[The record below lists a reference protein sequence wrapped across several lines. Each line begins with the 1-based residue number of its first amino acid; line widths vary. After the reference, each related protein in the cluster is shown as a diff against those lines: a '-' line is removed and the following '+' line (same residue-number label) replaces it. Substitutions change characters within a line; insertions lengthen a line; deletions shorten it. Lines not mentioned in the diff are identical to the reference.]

1 MERIGSQ
8 IESSLARTGAAPA
21 VELQKIT
28 AAWPDAVGDA
38 VARNAWPLRIGR
50 DGVLHVATSSATW
63 AFELDRLSPEL
74 QRRLSDALGGESAP
88 TGLRFR
94 VGPIPEPGRP
104 AEEKGSGQGAP
115 VEASPETL
123 AEADFAAAEIEDP
136 ELRELV
142 RRAARASLARAGS
155 GRAF

>member
-1 MERIGSQ
+1 MERIDREVERTLSRSGS
-8 IESSLARTGAAPA
+8 APA
-21 VELQKIT
+21 LELGRIA
-28 AAWPDAVGDA
+28 AAWPQIVGET

-50 DGVLHVATSSATW
+50 DGTLHVATSSATW

-74 QRRLSDALGGESAP
+74 ESRLAATLGDSAP
-88 TGLRFR
+88 RSLRFR

-104 AEEKGSGQGAP
+104 PATPGDSRPSVPTEAP
-115 VEASPETL
+115 EHA
-123 AEADFAAAEIEDP
+123 AEAASAAAEIEDP

-142 RRAARASLARAGS
+142 RRAALASLARGSS